1 MFDDSMFADKIKPYR
16 PSFDLKAVPEDLQV
30 EDGEQ
35 FDLTQIDDGREEE
48 ENKMAIIGEA

>member
-35 FDLTQIDDGREEE
+35 FDLTQIDDGRQEE
-48 ENKMAIIGEA
+48 ENKMAIIGDA